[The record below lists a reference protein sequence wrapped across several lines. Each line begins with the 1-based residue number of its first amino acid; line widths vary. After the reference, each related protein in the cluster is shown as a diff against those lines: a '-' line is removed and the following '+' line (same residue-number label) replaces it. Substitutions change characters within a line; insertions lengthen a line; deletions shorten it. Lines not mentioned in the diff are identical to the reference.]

1 MFPGGEVK
9 CILHIG
15 EDEFEGNIKSFLED
29 RSMWEK
35 NCASVQFP
43 LQRKEK
49 KKKNPETK
57 YDQIINSIPTFLI
70 PSYGY
75 RNACCKNFTAIF

>member
-49 KKKNPETK
+49 KKEKSGNK
-57 YDQIINSIPTFLI
+57 VRSNH
-70 PSYGY
+70 
-75 RNACCKNFTAIF
+75 

>member
-49 KKKNPETK
+49 KRKSRKQSTIKSLTPF
-57 YDQIINSIPTFLI
+57 QLF
-70 PSYGY
+70 
-75 RNACCKNFTAIF
+75 

>member
-49 KKKNPETK
+49 KKI
-57 YDQIINSIPTFLI
+57 Q
-70 PSYGY
+70 
-75 RNACCKNFTAIF
+75 

>member
-35 NCASVQFP
+35 NLRQFNFHC
-43 LQRKEK
+43 RGK
-49 KKKNPETK
+49 KKKRKIRKQSTIKSLTPF
-57 YDQIINSIPTFLI
+57 QLF
-70 PSYGY
+70 
-75 RNACCKNFTAIF
+75 

>member
-49 KKKNPETK
+49 KRKIRKQSTIKSLTPF
-57 YDQIINSIPTFLI
+57 QLF
-70 PSYGY
+70 
-75 RNACCKNFTAIF
+75 